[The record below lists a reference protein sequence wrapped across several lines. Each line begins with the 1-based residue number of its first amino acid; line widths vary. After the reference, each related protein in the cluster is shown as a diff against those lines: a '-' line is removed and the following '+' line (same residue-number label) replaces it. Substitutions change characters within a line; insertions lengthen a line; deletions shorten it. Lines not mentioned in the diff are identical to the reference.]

1 MARVP
6 RHHFK
11 DCTMQIPDEHIDWF
25 LDELEKRK
33 QEKREHKRQYYL
45 EHKDKILR
53 YNKDYRD
60 KNKEEIQKYRAEHKE
75 HKDAYQ
81 KDYFILN
88 REKIYENARQKIQCE
103 CGAII
108 CKDSKSRHL
117 KSRTHQ
123 IFLNGN

>member
-1 MARVP
+1 M
-6 RHHFK
+6 K
-11 DCTMQIPDEHIDWF
+11 
-25 LDELEKRK
+25 
-33 QEKREHKRQYYL
+33 
-45 EHKDKILR
+45 
-53 YNKDYRD
+53 YNKEYNQSHQ
-60 KNKEEIQKYRAEHKE
+60 KEIQNYRVEHKE
-75 HKDAYQ
+75 HKDAYL

-88 REKIYENARQKIQCE
+88 REKIYENARKKIQCE